1 MNSMPKRDMWWL
13 RASTRTPHEQL
24 PHTHT
29 RTHLWMRVCIHRGTR
44 VGYSFVLLRQTGKM
58 AAIETSGECKYPV
71 IVLKVL
77 AVLWANSLS
86 ILDITLDY
94 SFNLDT
100 NMLPQFKHNPF
111 HNSYSILR
119 SIYPLAVHIAEH
131 TNLVELF
138 LVFTPAPTPAPSG
151 ASSAPIV
158 VAMAFNLLYPF
169 DGFIIVIVVVSVS
182 IGVIIIIIHSK
193 WTANQIN
200 NCRAKCACHA

>member
-1 MNSMPKRDMWWL
+1 M
-13 RASTRTPHEQL
+13 Q
-24 PHTHT
+24 
-29 RTHLWMRVCIHRGTR
+29 
-44 VGYSFVLLRQTGKM
+44 
-58 AAIETSGECKYPV
+58 
-71 IVLKVL
+71 
-77 AVLWANSLS
+77 
-86 ILDITLDY
+86 
-94 SFNLDT
+94 
-100 NMLPQFKHNPF
+100 PQFKHNPF

-131 TNLVELF
+131 TNLVEQF
-138 LVFTPAPTPAPSG
+138 LVFTPTPAPSG
-151 ASSAPIV
+151 AFSAPIV